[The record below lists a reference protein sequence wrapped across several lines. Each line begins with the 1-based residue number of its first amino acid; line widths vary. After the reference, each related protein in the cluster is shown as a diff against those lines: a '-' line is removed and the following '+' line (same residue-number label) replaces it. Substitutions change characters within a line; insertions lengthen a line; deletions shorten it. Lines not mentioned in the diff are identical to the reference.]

1 MEETKKQDETAQ
13 LGIGAV
19 MGSILKELEERKQ
32 WAENGMSVYSD
43 DTGMRIEYQ
52 ARIEEIENAI
62 WVVSQYCPQLINKN
76 NNNK

>member
-1 MEETKKQDETAQ
+1 MEETKKQDETDQ

-19 MGSILKELEERKQ
+19 IGSILKELKERKQ
-32 WAENGMSVYSD
+32 WAENGMIVYSD

-62 WVVSQYCPQLINKN
+62 WVVSQYCQ
-76 NNNK
+76 

>member
-1 MEETKKQDETAQ
+1 MEETKKQDETTQ

-62 WVVSQYCPQLINKN
+62 WVVSQYCP
-76 NNNK
+76 